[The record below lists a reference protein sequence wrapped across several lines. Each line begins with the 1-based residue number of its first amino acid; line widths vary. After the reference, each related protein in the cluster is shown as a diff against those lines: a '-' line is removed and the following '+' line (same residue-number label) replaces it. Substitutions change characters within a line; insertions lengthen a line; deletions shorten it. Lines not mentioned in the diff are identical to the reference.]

1 MARFGRTVADQVI
14 DAVGGR
20 LGAARRPGVAATLG
34 RAEHHRCAGGR
45 PERGNPWRRT
55 RASRMRLEAVSGW
68 LRGDTLES
76 RAGLSGSQAVSER
89 DLLAGTAFS
98 MTGETDGGGLVALWG
113 RGATTSFDG
122 RESSLSVDG
131 EVANLMFGA
140 DWSGGA
146 LTAGLMLSH
155 ARGSGGYRGESDD
168 MVESTLTGV
177 YPYGRYAASER
188 VTVWGV
194 AGYGA
199 GALTLK
205 QEGAAPVETDM
216 DLMMAGVGLRGVVM
230 EAPEGGGPE
239 LAVKSDAMAARTT
252 SDAVQGLEAATAE
265 VTRLRLGL
273 EGGWRVT
280 AAGGGEFVPRLEVG
294 VRHDGGDAETGLGVD
309 IGGGD
314 AETGLGVDIGGG
326 GGDRTAAPRGCAGV
340 DAARC
345 IAHSRM
351 CIEIPYGPVGIVNAQ
366 SLRRVWNLALRILDS
381 GSSSSV
387 TRAWATGPPPTMP
400 EPPTPARVAFV
411 RPAAQRRS
419 TNSGGCRHG
428 TDSIQVDSL
437 ARSVR
442 SLLLA

>member
-1 MARFGRTVADQVI
+1 MAQDT
-14 DAVGGR
+14 
-20 LGAARRPGVAATLG
+20 
-34 RAEHHRCAGGR
+34 
-45 PERGNPWRRT
+45 
-55 RASRMRLEAVSGW
+55 ASRMRLEAVSNW

-76 RAGLSGSQAVSER
+76 RAGLSGAQAVSER

-98 MTGETDGGGLVALWG
+98 MTGKTEGGGLVALWG

-122 RESSLSVDG
+122 REGSLSVDG
-131 EVANLMFGA
+131 EVANLLLGA

-155 ARGSGGYRGESDD
+155 ARGSGDYRGESDGK
-168 MVESTLTGV
+168 VESTLTGV

-205 QEGAAPVETDM
+205 QEGGAAVETDM

-230 EAPEGGGPE
+230 EAPESGGPE

-273 EGGWRVT
+273 EGSGRVG
-280 AAGGGEFVPRLEVG
+280 AGGGGELVPRLEVG

-309 IGGGD
+309 IGGGLAWSD
-314 AETGLGVDIGGG
+314 RASGLTAEVSGRALLTHASSGFREHGFAGSLTWDPRPDSERGLELTLRQAVGAEANG
-326 GGDRTAAPRGCAGV
+326 GV
-340 DAARC
+340 DALL
-345 IAHSRM
+345 SRGTM
-351 CIEIPYGPVGIVNAQ
+351 AGLAATDDDD
-366 SLRRVWNLALRILDS
+366 ALR
-381 GSSSSV
+381 
-387 TRAWATGPPPTMP
+387 
-400 EPPTPARVAFV
+400 
-411 RPAAQRRS
+411 QRRLEVRLGYGLPALADRFTATPELGFGVS
-419 TNSGGCRHG
+419 ETHREYSLGWRLG
-428 TDSIQVDSL
+428 L
-437 ARSVR
+437 ARGSERVSFALGLEAAR
-442 SLLLA
+442 RESANDEREPEDRVGLMLSMRW